1 MNKINFWTYNFPIGE
16 ISIADDEKG
25 ICEISLNSA
34 YVDNSY
40 IKKETPLIKQAEKE
54 LREYFE
60 GTRKVFTVPLSLKGT
75 PFQMKVWE
83 ELRKI
88 PYGETLSY
96 GQIAENVGN
105 PKAARA
111 VGMANN
117 KNPIM
122 IIVPCHRVIGK
133 NGKLV
138 GYAGGVDIKEKLLKI
153 EGVL

>member
-1 MNKINFWTYNFPIGE
+1 MNRINFWTYNFPIGE
-16 ISIADDEKG
+16 ISIAEDEKG
-25 ICEISLNSA
+25 ICEISLNSV

>member
-1 MNKINFWTYNFPIGE
+1 MNRINFWTYNFPIGE
-16 ISIADDEKG
+16 ISIAEDEKG
-25 ICEISLNSA
+25 ICGIFLPSVYPN
-34 YVDNSY
+34 VSY
-40 IKKETPLIKQAEKE
+40 NKKETPLIKQAEKE

-60 GTRKVFTVPLSLKGT
+60 GTRKVFTLPLSLKGT